1 MRKTVAATAIL
12 LAGAAGGA
20 SAWDIRVPQAEL
32 RLGGATM
39 GYAGFRIDPIRR
51 SAEIVD
57 ARFEG
62 ALPSGRLTVA
72 RIAASGVSPWG
83 RADRL
88 VLENLSF
95 GFAGAQYEAERAE
108 IEGFEQTAPSGGA
121 AMAVEGFSA
130 RRISIPVLKLRTV
143 QGDIRGDYVWR

>member
-95 GFAGAQYEAERAE
+95 GFGVVHYEAERAV
-108 IEGFEQTAPSGGA
+108 IEGFEQDMTGA
-121 AMAVEGFSA
+121 ATPLE
-130 RRISIPVLKLRTV
+130 
-143 QGDIRGDYVWR
+143 